1 MVRKTPLVLLLAAL
15 LTLPLPAANILVLNL
30 DRNQTN
36 TGPNPNSSTDAIKP
50 LLTSLG
56 YQYDYL
62 EVDLNDHTTMATMN
76 FNQYQLLVICVGTNC
91 LFPAAHRFDSSEGQH
106 LVNYL
111 NAGGKIYMEGNDVW
125 YQDLHAYGAFDFKTA
140 FQVNPTSDG
149 GVADMWRVRGIT
161 GSPVSA
167 LMLYF
172 NPNGDNCFVDIID
185 KIQGVGTKWFENEK
199 PNFARQSMWISYN
212 SGTYKTIASSFEFSG
227 LFDYNED
234 SSVDTEGSNDGNH
247 NNTKAYVW
255 GKVMEF
261 FAVPTNP
268 GYGDV
273 DNDGNVDADDLA
285 LLADYLADNATVL
298 PGGTVRADVNSS
310 GAVDVTDLTILQN
323 YLAGHITSLP
333 FTG

>member
-1 MVRKTPLVLLLAAL
+1 MVRKTSLTLLLAAL

-30 DRNQTN
+30 DRDQTN

-56 YQYDYL
+56 YQYDFL

-91 LFPAAHRFDSSEGQH
+91 LFQAAHRFDSSEGQH

-125 YQDLHAYGAFDFKTA
+125 YQDPHAYGAFDFKTA

-161 GSPVSA
+161 GSPVSGRTI
-167 LMLYF
+167 YF
-172 NPNGDNCFVDIID
+172 DLTKDNCFIDIID
-185 KIQGVGTKWFENEK
+185 KIAGVGTKWFENERNN
-199 PNFARQSMWISYN
+199 PPTYTRQSVWISY
-212 SGTYKTIASSFEFSG
+212 SSTSPAYKTIASSFEFGG
-227 LFDYNED
+227 L
-234 SSVDTEGSNDGNH
+234 TDGTGDD
-247 NNTKAYVW
+247 TKAYVW

-273 DNDGNVDADDLA
+273 DDDGDVDAADLRM
-285 LLADYLADNATVL
+285 LADYLAGTVTSL
-298 PGGTVRADVNSS
+298 PGGTTRADLDTS
-310 GAVDVTDLTILQN
+310 GAVNVRDLTILGN
-323 YLAGHITSLP
+323 YLVGHITSLP
-333 FTG
+333 FAG